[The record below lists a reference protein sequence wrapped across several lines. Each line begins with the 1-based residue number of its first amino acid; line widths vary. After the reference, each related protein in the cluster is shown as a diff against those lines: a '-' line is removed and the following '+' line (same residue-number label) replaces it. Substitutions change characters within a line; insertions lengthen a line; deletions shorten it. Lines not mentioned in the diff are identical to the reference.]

1 MIFRRPCWVRW
12 LMAVLVGAGTAL
24 TANAQGT
31 SGPIVSDTRV
41 GYITSAVPFDHIRT
55 RYDSAYNNSPFT
67 SRSEYFYAASQPR
80 GPGLPRPERSVDYQ
94 DASLYGET
102 LIGCDWSVFGE
113 TALRWLNPDINDNSM
128 GLADMTV
135 GAKWAFCRTEDS
147 LFSFLLRGYIPTGDA
162 GRGLGTRHYS
172 IEPGLLGLYRVNELV
187 NLESEL
193 SYWAPI
199 GGSDFAGSIV
209 RYGVGA
215 SCNLWADE
223 VRSIAPVVEAVGWTA
238 LEGLKSSLQP
248 NGIPLIE
255 GAAGDTIVN
264 LKLGVRGRVGPNS
277 DVYVGYGHAL
287 TDQRW
292 YQDIV
297 RVEFRVFR

>member
-1 MIFRRPCWVRW
+1 MLSLRLCGSRW
-12 LMAVLVGAGTAL
+12 LTASLVWTGLAL

-41 GYITSAVPFDHIRT
+41 GYITSAVPFDQIRM
-55 RYDSAYNNSPFT
+55 RYDSAYNNNPFT
-67 SRSEYFYAASQPR
+67 SRSEYFYAASQPI

-94 DASLYGET
+94 DLSLYGET
-102 LIGCDWSVFGE
+102 VLGGDCSIFGE
-113 TALRWLNPDINDNSM
+113 MALRWLNPEINNNAM

-147 LFSFLLRGYIPTGDA
+147 LFTFMLRGYIPTGEA

-172 IEPGLLGLYRVNELV
+172 IEPGLLGLYRLNDRI
-187 NLESEL
+187 NIESEL
-193 SYWAPI
+193 AYWAPI

-209 RYGVGA
+209 RYGLGA
-215 SCNLWADE
+215 SYNLWADD

-238 LEGLKSSLQP
+238 VEGLKSSLQP

-277 DVYVGYGHAL
+277 DVYVGYGHVL

-297 RVEFRVFR
+297 RVEFRMFR